1 MTPQIIAVI
10 VGCVMVLATG
20 MPASHAANLV
30 VVEARGIDLK
40 PGAEID
46 GDKPLEL
53 KDGQVVTLI
62 SPSGEIIKL
71 HGPMN
76 TAPAPTQSGSS
87 VDVRGALK
95 TLVTRELADNSELGV
110 VRGAADDPIPPQP
123 WLVDVTHDGTRC
135 LPENNPIVFWRPGGG
150 GADTVSIAPYD
161 RSWLARAEWQAGSD
175 RLLIGGTVPLR
186 SSGQL
191 RCPNWQERGDGQA
204 SHDPIRSKQRR
215 DASRLDDRGRMHI
228 PGEIAAAGCPLRPNG
243 FRVIAE

>member
-1 MTPQIIAVI
+1 MTPRIIAVI
-10 VGCVMVLATG
+10 AGCVMVLAMG

-46 GDKPLEL
+46 GDKPLAL

-76 TAPAPTQSGSS
+76 AAPAPTQSGSS
-87 VDVRGALK
+87 VDVRGALR
-95 TLVTRELADNSELGV
+95 TLVTQELADNSELGV

-186 SSGQL
+186 SSANYVVRIGKKEATVKLLMIPSAVNNDAMRAAWMIEVGCISQVKSL
-191 RCPNWQERGDGQA
+191 LQA
-204 SHDPIRSKQRR
+204 AR
-215 DASRLDDRGRMHI
+215 
-228 PGEIAAAGCPLRPNG
+228 
-243 FRVIAE
+243 